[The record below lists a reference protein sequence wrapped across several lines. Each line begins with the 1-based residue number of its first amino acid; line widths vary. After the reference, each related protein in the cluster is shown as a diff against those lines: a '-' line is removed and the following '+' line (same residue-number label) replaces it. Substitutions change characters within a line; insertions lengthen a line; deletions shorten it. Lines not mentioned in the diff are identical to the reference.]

1 MPLPKLALPTL
12 AGLSLFVAGAAGGYL
27 TAPSGK
33 APAPVTV
40 ADGDAKPAM
49 GDLGTLIVPIW
60 QHGKVVAFLATE
72 LRLELAPG
80 NSPDTILPPVRDR
93 LLSSLYEQGAKGQLA
108 PTGIQ
113 PARFKADLLRLAQE
127 VAGPKVTGVELV
139 RLVHQ
144 ENRRA

>member
-1 MPLPKLALPTL
+1 MPLPKLALPAL
-12 AGLSLFVAGAAGGYL
+12 AGLSLFVAGAAGGYF
-27 TAPSGK
+27 TAPSEK
-33 APAPVTV
+33 APVTV

-108 PTGIQ
+108 PSGIQ

>member
-1 MPLPKLALPTL
+1 MPLPKLALPAL

-27 TAPSGK
+27 TAPSEK
-33 APAPVTV
+33 IAVTV

-108 PTGIQ
+108 PSGIQ

>member
-1 MPLPKLALPTL
+1 MPLPKLALPAL

-27 TAPSGK
+27 TAPSEK
-33 APAPVTV
+33 VAVTV
-40 ADGDAKPAM
+40 ADADAKPAM

-108 PTGIQ
+108 PSGIQ

>member
-1 MPLPKLALPTL
+1 MPLPKLAFPAL
-12 AGLSLFVAGAAGGYL
+12 AGLSLFIAGAAGGYL
-27 TAPSGK
+27 TAPAGK
-33 APAPVTV
+33 ALLAV
-40 ADGDAKPAM
+40 ADAKPAT

-80 NSPDTILPPVRDR
+80 NNPDGILPPVRDR

-108 PTGIQ
+108 PAGIQ

>member
-1 MPLPKLALPTL
+1 MPLPKLALPAL
-12 AGLSLFVAGAAGGYL
+12 AGLSLFVAGVAGGYL
-27 TAPSGK
+27 TAPSEK
-33 APAPVTV
+33 APVTV
-40 ADGDAKPAM
+40 VDSDAKPAM

-80 NSPDTILPPVRDR
+80 NSPDSILPPVRDR

-108 PTGIQ
+108 PAGIQ